1 MVIDEELG
9 PIPQT
14 AGDVLGVLL
23 DDVNCSDMDANRSAA
38 RQAQRV
44 AEAVEFARRHPEI
57 YTIDADVQMAE
68 RAVVLELSLRL
79 RISQER
85 VRELCAVAETAARDL
100 PLLWQRARD
109 GFASMHAVGVVVT
122 AAGPLA
128 SPVDAPQELRDAEAA
143 ALARL
148 DRAAHEWVLTCSA
161 AALRQRAKKLVDR
174 ITGDTAARRHT
185 RAMADRHVSVS
196 PAGDGMSWM
205 TALLPTHEAVAAM
218 RRLSATAKHTQK
230 DKREGR
236 TRSQIRADLFSGWLR
251 GVGTATAVKTK
262 LFVTVP
268 VQLIAGQ
275 PVPVEQAS
283 IVGGDSIDPL
293 TAKQMFLNATSFRR
307 VITDPVKGVVVDMDR
322 RTYRPTRAQRD
333 WLTLH
338 HGTCTRDGCTHLAV
352 DADLDHDRPW
362 VRGGTTDLTQ
372 LRPLCPRDHTM
383 RHRTRVRYRTR
394 PDRTVQIVSPTG
406 YASTA
411 PPPF

>member
-9 PIPQT
+9 VIPQS

-23 DDVNCSDMDANRSAA
+23 DDVTCSEVDANRSAA

-44 AEAVEFARRHPEI
+44 VEAVEFARRHPEI
-57 YTIDADVQMAE
+57 YT
-68 RAVVLELSLRL
+68 LRL

-196 PAGDGMSWM
+196 PAGYGMSWL

-218 RRLSATAKHTQK
+218 RRLSATAKHTRK
-230 DKREGR
+230 DTREGR
-236 TRSQIRADLFSGWLR
+236 TRDQIRADLFSAWLR
-251 GVGTATAVKTK
+251 GVGTATAVQTK
-262 LFVTVP
+262 VFVTVP
-268 VQLIAGQ
+268 VQLLAGG
-275 PVPVEQAS
+275 PVPVESAS

-293 TAKQMFLNATSFRR
+293 TAKQLFLDARGFRR

-338 HGTCTRDGCTHLAV
+338 HGTCSRDGCTRLAV

-362 VRGGTTDLTQ
+362 ATGGTTDLTQ
-372 LRPLCPRDHTM
+372 LRPLCPRDHTI

-394 PDRTVQIVSPTG
+394 PDRSVQVISPTG
-406 YASTA
+406 YTSTA

>member
-9 PIPQT
+9 VIPQS

-23 DDVNCSDMDANRSAA
+23 DDVTCSEVDANRSAA

-44 AEAVEFARRHPEI
+44 VEAVEFARRHPEI

-85 VRELCAVAETAARDL
+85 VRELCSTTETAARDL

-109 GFASMHAVGVVVT
+109 GFASMHSVGVIVT

-128 SPVDAPQELRDAEAA
+128 SPVGAPRGVRDAAAA

-196 PAGDGMSWM
+196 PAGDGMSWL

-218 RRLSATAKHTQK
+218 RRLSATAKHTRK
-230 DKREGR
+230 DTREGR
-236 TRSQIRADLFSGWLR
+236 TRDQIRADLFSAWLR
-251 GVGTATAVKTK
+251 GVGTATAVQTK
-262 LFVTVP
+262 VFVTVP
-268 VQLIAGQ
+268 VQLLAGG
-275 PVPVEQAS
+275 PVPVESAS

-293 TAKQMFLNATSFRR
+293 TAKQLFLDARGFRR

-338 HGTCTRDGCTHLAV
+338 HGTCSRDGCTRLAV

-362 VRGGTTDLTQ
+362 ATGGTTDLTQ
-372 LRPLCPRDHTM
+372 LRPLCPRDHTI

-394 PDRTVQIVSPTG
+394 PDRSVQVISPTG
-406 YASTA
+406 YTSTA

>member
-9 PIPQT
+9 VIPQS

-23 DDVNCSDMDANRSAA
+23 DDVTCSEVDANRSAA

-44 AEAVEFARRHPEI
+44 VEAVEFARRHPEI

-85 VRELCAVAETAARDL
+85 VRELCSTAETAARDL

-109 GFASMHAVGVVVT
+109 GFASMHSVGVIVT

-128 SPVDAPQELRDAEAA
+128 SPVGAPRGVRDAAAA

-148 DRAAHEWVLTCSA
+148 DRAAHEWVLTCSSA
-161 AALRQRAKKLVDR
+161 VLRQRAKKLVDR

-196 PAGDGMSWM
+196 PAGDGMSWL
-205 TALLPTHEAVAAM
+205 TALLPAHEAVAAM
-218 RRLSATAKHTQK
+218 RRLSATAKHTRK
-230 DKREGR
+230 DTREGR
-236 TRSQIRADLFSGWLR
+236 TRDQIRADLFSAWLR
-251 GVGTATAVKTK
+251 GVGTATAVQTK
-262 LFVTVP
+262 VFVTVP
-268 VQLIAGQ
+268 VQLLAGG
-275 PVPVEQAS
+275 PVPVESAS

-293 TAKQMFLNATSFRR
+293 TAKQLFLDARGFRR

-338 HGTCTRDGCTHLAV
+338 HGTCSRDGCTRLAV

-362 VRGGTTDLTQ
+362 ATGGTTDLTQ
-372 LRPLCPRDHTM
+372 LRPLCPRDHTI

-394 PDRTVQIVSPTG
+394 PDRSVQVISPTG
-406 YASTA
+406 YASSA